1 MLKPSPAELLVG
13 VADALEKTVLVS
25 MDRGPERNQVQ
36 AAIGI
41 VRRCAAAIAVHG
53 PLLHAECSDL
63 TSTLRTIAAA
73 DTELASDRATFE
85 QVLARADAV
94 LASAYPS
101 LAELTEAAL
110 ALRDQ
115 AAVIAVLAERR
126 ASAQLPEI
134 RRLLERMLER
144 EEALGLSPW

>member
-13 VADALEKTVLVS
+13 VADALDQTVLGS

-53 PLLHAECSDL
+53 PLLYAECSDL
-63 TSTLRTIAAA
+63 TSTLRSVAAV
-73 DTELASDRATFE
+73 DTELLSDRASFE

-94 LASAYPS
+94 LASVYPS
-101 LAELTEAAL
+101 QAELTEAVS

-115 AAVIAVLAERR
+115 AAVMAVLAERR
-126 ASAQLPEI
+126 ASAGLPEI
-134 RRLLERMLER
+134 RCLLKRMLGR